1 MRCAAPCRSIAPSP
15 SACPTGISTRAA
27 ANALAEHFGT
37 RDLAGFGVH
46 DEELALAAAGALYRY
61 AQATQLQA
69 LAHVTQLTVEHEG
82 ASCASTP
89 PPGATWKFPRPCAAS
104 PPPPCSRCST
114 PAPPAWARA
123 GCATACTTR

>member
-1 MRCAAPCRSIAPSP
+1 VCRNIAPSAQHLP
-15 SACPTGISTRAA
+15 DWHFDARAA
-27 ANALAEHFGT
+27 ANALAEHFGS

-82 ASCASTP
+82 SYLRLDAATRRNLEISETLRGEAS
-89 PPGATWKFPRPCAAS
+89 
-104 PPPPCSRCST
+104 PPPCSRCST